1 MSETGIINFR
11 EYMPDSVSNF
21 LHAFAMGEL
30 DGIGLVKYVYN
41 LSKKERA
48 ELRQYLFQE
57 AR

>member
-1 MSETGIINFR
+1 
-11 EYMPDSVSNF
+11 MPDSVSNF

-30 DGIGLVKYVYN
+30 DGIGLVKYVYT